1 MEVSKMAILDIAQ
14 NENVS
19 ASRGVLSKLVAS
31 SFGAL
36 ADWNTSRAT
45 RRALLQLSDR
55 ELEDIGL
62 IPSDIDR
69 IARR

>member
-1 MEVSKMAILDIAQ
+1 MAILDIAQ
-14 NENVS
+14 IETVS
-19 ASRGVLSKLVAS
+19 ASRGILSKLIAS

-62 IPSDIDR
+62 VPGDIDR

>member
-1 MEVSKMAILDIAQ
+1 MAILDIAQ
-14 NENVS
+14 IETLS
-19 ASRGVLSKLVAS
+19 ASRGVLSKLIAS

-36 ADWNTSRAT
+36 VDWNMSRAT
-45 RRALLQLSDR
+45 RRALLQLSVR

-62 IPSDIDR
+62 VPGDIDS

>member
-1 MEVSKMAILDIAQ
+1 MAILEIAQ
-14 NENVS
+14 IENVS
-19 ASRGVLSKLVAS
+19 TSRGVLSKLIAS
-31 SFGAL
+31 SFSAL

-55 ELEDIGL
+55 ELKDIGL
-62 IPSDIDR
+62 VPSDIDR

>member
-1 MEVSKMAILDIAQ
+1 MAILDIAQ
-14 NENVS
+14 IETVS
-19 ASRGVLSKLVAS
+19 APRGVLSKLIAS

-62 IPSDIDR
+62 VPGDIDR